1 MDTCDV
7 HRVHARG
14 GRQDRG
20 AAQDDERRP
29 HLGLC
34 LRSRA
39 SAASQ
44 EEEEE
49 VLGSEP
55 AQQQGRAAG
64 QLDDDEL
71 GHILTVGE
79 GGHLLHPAPVRH
91 VRGVTL

>member
-20 AAQDDERRP
+20 EAQDDERRP
-29 HLGLC
+29 RLGLGV
-34 LRSRA
+34 RGRA
-39 SAASQ
+39 AAASQ

-55 AQQQGRAAG
+55 AQQQGGAAG

-71 GHILTVGE
+71 GHIRE